1 MTELPHSEVTPAVR
15 QTCEDLLAQWR
26 SGTLPFAEA
35 QKRLAVLR
43 ETAQQNALP
52 ADQGYTELM
61 EGIMH
66 GWRGNYAASIDHFE
80 AARSFFAQVNNRE
93 LVVRC
98 MLNIGESQRQNGSF
112 TRARQYFHMTNAA
125 ARDIGHIPMQVVS
138 RSNEAQ
144 MLITLKNYGQAFKAL
159 EDCFALRDRDW
170 SVWGLTDDRKDDIY
184 AEIAVAAATIALE
197 QGTFDE
203 AWRYALEA
211 LDTSQRIGVPL
222 RLGMAHRMIG
232 EILTVD
238 EAGRRAD
245 MPDDPDEFFQRAVKA
260 FREVNADG
268 EIAKTLM
275 AQGRSLA
282 KRGIRNSAARKL
294 QQAMVIFTKLGMVND
309 AAEAADLQLKLS

>member
-1 MTELPHSEVTPAVR
+1 MTPMTQSDVTPEVR
-15 QTCEDLLAQWR
+15 QTCDDLLTQWR
-26 SGTLPFAEA
+26 NGTVAFAEA

-66 GWRGNYAASIDHFE
+66 GWRGNYTASIDHFE
-80 AARSFFAQVNNRE
+80 AAWSFFAQVNNRE

-112 TRARQYFHMTNAA
+112 TRARQYFHMANAS

-144 MLITLKNYGQAFKAL
+144 MLITLKNYGQALKAL
-159 EDCFALRDRDW
+159 QECFALRDEDW
-170 SVWGLTDDRKDDIY
+170 SAWKMPPERKDDIY
-184 AEIAVAAATIALE
+184 VEIAVAAATIAME
-197 QGTFDE
+197 QGAYDE
-203 AWRYALEA
+203 AWRYALES
-211 LDTSQRIGVPL
+211 LDTAQRIGVPL
-222 RLGMAHRMIG
+222 RLGMANRMIG

-238 EAGRRAD
+238 DSGLRED
-245 MPDDPDEFFQRAVKA
+245 MPDDPDEFFQRAVKS

-282 KRGIRNSAARKL
+282 KRGVRNSAARKL

-309 AAEAADLQLKLS
+309 AAEAADLQLKLL